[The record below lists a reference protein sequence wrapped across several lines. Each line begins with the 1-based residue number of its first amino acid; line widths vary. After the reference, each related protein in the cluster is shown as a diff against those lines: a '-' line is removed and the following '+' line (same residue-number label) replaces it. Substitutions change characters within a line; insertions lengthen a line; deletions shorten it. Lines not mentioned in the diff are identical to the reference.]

1 MQRLPDGRWRWVHTG
16 LYGNRIPCMVCHLGL
31 SAKLE
36 HANVGGKCLD
46 LFRSYLTN
54 RQQVTVVDG
63 CKSEVRTITAGIPQ
77 GSKLGPLLF
86 ILYSNDIQK
95 IYWIRYFTLFWWHI
109 ITRLKGSSIK
119 KIIVFHLKRLNIL
132 CLRSFLLDKF
142 LKIFCCIYTRIRA
155 KI

>member
-1 MQRLPDGRWRWVHTG
+1 
-16 LYGNRIPCMVCHLGL
+16 MVCHLGL

-77 GSKLGPLLF
+77 GSKSVMTYKKDIESEIL
-86 ILYSNDIQK
+86 LYSDD
-95 IYWIRYFTLFWWHI
+95 T
-109 ITRLKGSSIK
+109 S
-119 KIIVFHLKRLNIL
+119 
-132 CLRSFLLDKF
+132 LL
-142 LKIFCCIYTRIRA
+142 A
-155 KI
+155 